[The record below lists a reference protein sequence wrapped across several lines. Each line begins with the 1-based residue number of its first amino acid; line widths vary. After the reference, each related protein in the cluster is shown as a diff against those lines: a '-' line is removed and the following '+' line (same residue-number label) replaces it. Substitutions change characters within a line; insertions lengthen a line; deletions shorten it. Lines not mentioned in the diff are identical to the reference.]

1 MLLKRA
7 PERGPRH
14 NKPERT
20 LPQQF
25 RLHEVLFRV
34 LEQDY
39 NKPVLAHYKLLKM
52 QGPRLKAQLM
62 LPERRPQVVSKR

>member
-1 MLLKRA
+1 LLLRRA
-7 PERGPRH
+7 PERGPRL
-14 NKPERT
+14 N
-20 LPQQF
+20 
-25 RLHEVLFRV
+25 RLEQILRLLFKRREVPYRV